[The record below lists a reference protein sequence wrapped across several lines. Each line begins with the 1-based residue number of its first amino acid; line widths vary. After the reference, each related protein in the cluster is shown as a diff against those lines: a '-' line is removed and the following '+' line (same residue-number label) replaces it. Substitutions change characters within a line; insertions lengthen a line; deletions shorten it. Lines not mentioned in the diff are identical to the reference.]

1 MSDIYRQRIAGVKTL
16 LALGFAWHEGRWVK
30 PASLAAALLPE
41 ADALHA
47 LLVDRADQLVACTEN
62 SPDEDELVAIGE
74 ALEAYELKRWPEGKE
89 LFPGT
94 LNYSRRKRQ

>member
-1 MSDIYRQRIAGVKTL
+1 MQSWSPCRAWFETIIA
-16 LALGFAWHEGRWVK
+16 
-30 PASLAAALLPE
+30 LP
-41 ADALHA
+41 ALHA

-89 LFPGT
+89 PGG
-94 LNYSRRKRQ
+94 KG